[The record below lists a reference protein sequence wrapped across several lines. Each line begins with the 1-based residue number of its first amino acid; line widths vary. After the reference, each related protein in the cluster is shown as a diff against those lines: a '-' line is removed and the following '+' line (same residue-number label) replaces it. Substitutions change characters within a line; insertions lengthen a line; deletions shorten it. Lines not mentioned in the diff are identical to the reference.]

1 MFDNLKDKLGSFRE
15 DAEEAAEENVEEVDE
30 DDLEDEDL
38 EAVDP
43 DTAAASTDAEAT
55 DTTPEPAAAE
65 TAESAAPASAD
76 VEPEAELEPEPEPES
91 ETGATTDSA
100 TTDAA
105 ESAGQEPAAESEPDF
120 LESDDPEPSAAE
132 VSDEEEADATV
143 PDDESADEAD
153 ETEEV
158 DEAEDD
164 DGGRTGL
171 GARARSLFSGSSDDA
186 EPESDETTP
195 DEEPDETPAVDEA
208 AAETATVDDASAGAA
223 ASDTEEVDAA
233 TGDGEPDDVA
243 VDDEASPDT
252 AADDAAEEAD
262 NGSTGFGAKA
272 KSLVKGK
279 FVIEEED
286 LEGPLHEL
294 EMALLS
300 SDVEM
305 GVAEEILDNI
315 RDELVGETRTFTTST
330 GEVVEEA
337 LHNAIYDVISV
348 GQFDFD
354 ERIAVEDKPVTI
366 IFTGVNGVGKTT
378 SIAKMSRY
386 FEERG
391 YSTVMANGDTYR
403 AGANEQIQEHADAL
417 DTKCISHEQG
427 GDPAAVLYDA
437 VEYAEA
443 NDIDVVLGDTA
454 GRLHTDEGLMDQLEK
469 IGRVVDPD
477 MTLFVDEAVAGQ
489 DAVNRAREFN
499 EAAEIDGAILT
510 KADAD
515 SNGGAAISVAHVTGK
530 PILFLGVGQGYDD
543 LERFDPDEMVDRL
556 LAEED

>member
-1 MFDNLKDKLGSFRE
+1 MFDNLKDKLGSFRK

-30 DDLEDEDL
+30 EDL
-38 EAVDP
+38 EAVDQ
-43 DTAAASTDAEAT
+43 DAAPAESTDAEAT
-55 DTTPEPAAAE
+55 DTTPETADAE
-65 TAESAAPASAD
+65 TAETAAPASAA
-76 VEPEAELEPEPEPES
+76 VEPDTKGAPDARSEPG
-91 ETGATTDSA
+91 ETTESA
-100 TTDAA
+100 TADAA
-105 ESAGQEPAAESEPDF
+105 ESAGQEPATDSDPDF
-120 LESDDPEPSAAE
+120 LESNDSASLESDDSDSVSDEPVPDEEPADTAAIDEGEEAAE
-132 VSDEEEADATV
+132 DEEEAD
-143 PDDESADEAD
+143 DDE
-153 ETEEV
+153 
-158 DEAEDD
+158 EDD
-164 DGGRTGL
+164 ADDGERTGF
-171 GARARSLFSGSSDDA
+171 GARARSLITGSSDDS
-186 EPESDETTP
+186 EPESDETAP
-195 DEEPDETPAVDEA
+195 DDKPADEATPAGESAD
-208 AAETATVDDASAGAA
+208 TATVDEEPADSAVIGEESADAA
-223 ASDTEEVDAA
+223 AVDEE
-233 TGDGEPDDVA
+233 PA
-243 VDDEASPDT
+243 VEED
-252 AADDAAEEAD
+252 EEAETTD
-262 NGSTGFGAKA
+262 NGGTGFGSKA

-337 LHNAIYDVISV
+337 LYNAIYDVISV

-391 YSTVMANGDTYR
+391 YSSVMANGDTYR

-489 DAVNRAREFN
+489 DAVNRGREFN

-556 LAEED
+556 LADDE